1 MLVTFSS
8 LDSYSKSNKCLLS
21 PAPGVNPAYIWPL
34 STIRNGQVPTNP
46 PLKTHGNIV
55 VDGDGL
61 VLEDESAYLNAGDFQ
76 GMYGSDFYENQKASL
91 SFLLS
96 FLKTIY

>member
-1 MLVTFSS
+1 MP
-8 LDSYSKSNKCLLS
+8 KKCLLS
-21 PAPGVNPAYIWPL
+21 TAPGVNPAYIWPL

-76 GMYGSDFYENQKASL
+76 GMSSNDLMVIKKLHYHFY
-91 SFLLS
+91 
-96 FLKTIY
+96 